1 MKRLIAILLA
11 LATLSVCAVSLAE
24 GAAAAAPAEETTA
37 AAQEQQTSAAAKT
50 PGRRAHT
57 KGSEK
62 TEKKSPID
70 FDEMVS
76 KGVISQETCDRI
88 KAALAAQKPAGK
100 TEKAAEETVEESTE
114 ASAEKTET
122 KTEKT
127 KTKIQKQTKGKT
139 GTQTTD
145 QTTTKTAK
153 TKTAP
158 WERLLAKLLK
168 ADVITQAEYDA
179 LAAAMNP

>member
-11 LATLSVCAVSLAE
+11 LATLSVCAASLAE
-24 GAAAAAPAEETTA
+24 GAAAAAPAEETTT

-50 PGRRAHT
+50 PGHRTQTR
-57 KGSEK
+57 GSKK
-62 TEKKSPID
+62 TEKSPID

-88 KAALAAQKPAGK
+88 KAALAAQKLAGK

-127 KTKIQKQTKGKT
+127 KTKTQKQTKGKT

>member
-11 LATLSVCAVSLAE
+11 LATLSVCAASLAE
-24 GAAAAAPAEETTA
+24 GAAAAAPAEETTT
-37 AAQEQQTSAAAKT
+37 AAQEQQTSAGAKT

-57 KGSEK
+57 KGSK
-62 TEKKSPID
+62 KAGKSPID

-127 KTKIQKQTKGKT
+127 KTKTQKQTKGKT

-145 QTTTKTAK
+145 QTTAKPAK

>member
-1 MKRLIAILLA
+1 MKKLIAILLA
-11 LATLSVCAVSLAE
+11 LATLSACAVSLAE
-24 GAAAAAPAEETTA
+24 EAAAAPAEETTT

-50 PGRRAHT
+50 PGHRTQTR
-57 KGSEK
+57 GSKK
-62 TEKKSPID
+62 TEKSPID

-114 ASAEKTET
+114 ASTEKTET
-122 KTEKT
+122 KTERH
-127 KTKIQKQTKGKT
+127 TKGKT
-139 GTQTTD
+139 KAQSADQSTD
-145 QTTTKTAK
+145 QTTAKPAK
-153 TKTAP
+153 TRTAP
-158 WERLLAKLLK
+158 WERLLTKLLK

>member
-37 AAQEQQTSAAAKT
+37 AAQEQQTSAGAKT

-62 TEKKSPID
+62 AGKSPID

-114 ASAEKTET
+114 ASTEKTET
-122 KTEKT
+122 KTERH
-127 KTKIQKQTKGKT
+127 TKGKT
-139 GTQTTD
+139 KAQSADQSTE
-145 QTTTKTAK
+145 QTTTKPAK
-153 TKTAP
+153 TKTVP